1 MGQGYR
7 KDRRFPR
14 IPAEH
19 AVMVRLLGGPRFE
32 GFAKTRVIGLGGCM
46 FVNRESLG
54 YGSLMELLISVEGRV
69 IRADARVAY
78 EVPKKEREHQ
88 VHQVG
93 VEFLRLHPADRELLS
108 SLIARSQ
115 AGERS
120 SRVRAS

>member
-7 KDRRFPR
+7 KDRKFPR

-78 EVPKKEREHQ
+78 EVPKNGRE
-88 VHQVG
+88 HQVG
-93 VEFLRLHPADRELLS
+93 VEFLRLHPSDRELLS
-108 SLIARSQ
+108 SLISRNQ
-115 AGERS
+115 ADERAG
-120 SRVRAS
+120 RVRAS

>member
-32 GFAKTRVIGLGGCM
+32 GFAKTQVIGLGGCM

-78 EVPKKEREHQ
+78 EVPKNGRE
-88 VHQVG
+88 HQVG
-93 VEFLRLHPADRELLS
+93 VEFLRLHPSDRELLS
-108 SLIARSQ
+108 SLIARNQ
-115 AGERS
+115 ADEKAGRL
-120 SRVRAS
+120 RAS

>member
-54 YGSLMELLISVEGRV
+54 YGSLMELLIAVQGRV

-78 EVPKKEREHQ
+78 EIPKGEKE
-88 VHQVG
+88 HQVG
-93 VEFLRLHPADRELLS
+93 VEFLRLHPTDRALLS
-108 SLIARSQ
+108 SLIARAQ
-115 AGERS
+115 GEPA
-120 SRVRAS
+120 VRAGAASR

>member
-78 EVPKKEREHQ
+78 EVPKNGRE
-88 VHQVG
+88 HQVG
-93 VEFLRLHPADRELLS
+93 VEFLRLHPSDRELLS
-108 SLIARSQ
+108 SLIARNQ
-115 AGERS
+115 AEERS
-120 SRVRAS
+120 SRARAS

>member
-14 IPAEH
+14 TPAEH

-54 YGSLMELLISVEGRV
+54 YGSPVGAFLSGRGGGPSGAGRQFGV
-69 IRADARVAY
+69 IVSRAPARRTRGGMRVF
-78 EVPKKEREHQ
+78 PRRPMRGQPSH
-88 VHQVG
+88 
-93 VEFLRLHPADRELLS
+93 LR
-108 SLIARSQ
+108 
-115 AGERS
+115 
-120 SRVRAS
+120 SRLPL

>member
-19 AVMVRLLGGPRFE
+19 AVMVRLLGGPPFE

-78 EVPKKEREHQ
+78 EVPKGDRE
-88 VHQVG
+88 HQVG
-93 VEFLRLHPADRELLS
+93 VEFLRLHPSDRELLS
-108 SLIARSQ
+108 SLITRAQ
-115 AGERS
+115 AGERA
-120 SRVRAS
+120 SRARAS

>member
-14 IPAEH
+14 VPAEH
-19 AVMVRLLGGPRFE
+19 AVLVRLLGGPHFE

-54 YGSLMELLISVEGRV
+54 YGSLMELLISVSGRV

-78 EVPKKEREHQ
+78 EIPKGKEL
-88 VHQVG
+88 QVG

-108 SLIARSQ
+108 SLIARNQ
-115 AGERS
+115 TEDRAGRTA
-120 SRVRAS
+120 RAS

>member
-78 EVPKKEREHQ
+78 EIPKGGRE
-88 VHQVG
+88 HQVG
-93 VEFLRLHPADRELLS
+93 VEFLRLHPNDRELLS

-115 AGERS
+115 ADE
-120 SRVRAS
+120 RASRARAS

>member
-54 YGSLMELLISVEGRV
+54 YGSLMELLIAVQGRV

-78 EVPKKEREHQ
+78 EIPKGKE
-88 VHQVG
+88 HQVG
-93 VEFLRLHPADRELLS
+93 VEFLRLHPTDRALLS

-115 AGERS
+115 GEP
-120 SRVRAS
+120 VRASAAAR

>member
-1 MGQGYR
+1 MAQGYR

-78 EVPKKEREHQ
+78 EIPKGNRE
-88 VHQVG
+88 HQVG
-93 VEFLRLHPADRELLS
+93 VEFLRLHPTDRELLS

-115 AGERS
+115 ADE
-120 SRVRAS
+120 RASRARAS

>member
-14 IPAEH
+14 VPAEH
-19 AVMVRLLGGPRFE
+19 AVLVRLLGGPRFE

-54 YGSLMELLISVEGRV
+54 YGSLMELLISVSGRV

-78 EVPKKEREHQ
+78 EVPKGKE
-88 VHQVG
+88 HQVG
-93 VEFLRLHPADRELLS
+93 VEFLRLAPSDRELLS

-115 AGERS
+115 AEERAG
-120 SRVRAS
+120 RARAS

>member
-1 MGQGYR
+1 MAQGYR

-78 EVPKKEREHQ
+78 EIPKGNRE
-88 VHQVG
+88 HQVG

-108 SLIARSQ
+108 SLIARTQSD
-115 AGERS
+115 ERG
-120 SRVRAS
+120 SRARAS